1 MESDRTVK
9 RREKGRI
16 NLRGEVGKTKALL
29 VELSF
34 QGLTTLF
41 AFQQGVF
48 VPCDCLAGK
57 GLLLQDF
64 KIVFLPVFLA
74 CEYSCPARRIRKLA
88 RARLQD
94 SNVQ

>member
-1 MESDRTVK
+1 MESDRTLK
-9 RREKGRI
+9 RRGKGRI
-16 NLRGEVGKTKALL
+16 NLRGEVGKTEELL

-34 QGLTTLF
+34 QGLTALF
-41 AFQQGVF
+41 AFQQGIF

-74 CEYSCPARRIRKLA
+74 CEYSCLPRRIRKLA